1 MPFLPDTECICGHN
15 FPKHV
20 SMSAKGSFAMM
31 PCSDK
36 DIIYGIDYD
45 CNCEYFEEYYGDR
58 YES

>member
-1 MPFLPDTECICGHN
+1 MAFLPDTECVCGHN

-20 SMSAKGSFAMM
+20 SISNGSFVMTT
-31 PCSDK
+31 CSDK
-36 DIIYGIDYD
+36 DILYEIDHD